1 MTDQIVNN
9 LRYDF
14 LIDLSNKLEE
24 QYEKTGQEALLEQS
38 ERLEDLA
45 KTMLVDN
52 SLTSKNDD

>member
-1 MTDQIVNN
+1 VSDQIVNN

-14 LIDLSNKLEE
+14 LIDLSNRLEE
-24 QYEKTGQEALLEQS
+24 QYEETGQEVLLEQS

-52 SLTSKNDD
+52 SLTNKDDD